1 MLAPSEIQL
10 PEHKELTLKNYSQ
23 NLLRSD
29 FARIAVRVAM
39 VVGSLIFVV
48 NHGEAVLMG
57 EMTPQRWF
65 AAAISYLTPYAVSI
79 YGQSK
84 CQLKYKR

>member
-10 PEHKELTLKNYSQ
+10 PEHKELTLKTYSQ
-23 NLLRSD
+23 NLVRSD

-65 AAAISYLTPYAVSI
+65 AAAISYFTPYAVSI

-84 CQLKYKR
+84 CQLKYTP